1 MSATV
6 VGDPIDP
13 AVARE
18 LWASFVSLLRSYTAA
33 HGLNGTRQ
41 AVLEVSED
49 HLLVRAGE
57 RLLTV
62 RFAGGH
68 GSFARETG
76 PATAFTLDEHGR
88 VVQAGGPDG
97 PGNAEEMD
105 MVAERLAREIMR

>member
-1 MSATV
+1 MSSAA

-41 AVLEVSED
+41 AVLEVSDD

-62 RFAGGH
+62 RFDGQH
-68 GSFARETG
+68 GSFVRETG
-76 PATAFTLDEHGR
+76 PATEFAIDDHGR
-88 VVQAGGPDG
+88 VIVIMD
-97 PGNAEEMD
+97 GNAEEMD